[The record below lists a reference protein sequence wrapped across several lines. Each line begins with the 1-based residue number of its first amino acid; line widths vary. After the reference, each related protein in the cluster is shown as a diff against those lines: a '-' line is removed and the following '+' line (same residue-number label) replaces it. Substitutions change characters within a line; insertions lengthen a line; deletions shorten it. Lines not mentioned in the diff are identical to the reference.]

1 MRKRERVLVVEDE
14 FLISMLTED
23 MLGNLGFEITMV
35 AATLGEGLA
44 AARDADVDVAV
55 LDINLRGDTS
65 YPIADILLARG
76 IPFVFTSG
84 YGKTGIDPRYAAA
97 QVLQKPFTEQ
107 SLDAAISQSV
117 NARSNLAPL

>member
-1 MRKRERVLVVEDE
+1 
-14 FLISMLTED
+14 MLTED
-23 MLGNLGFEITMV
+23 MLDNLGFEITTV

-65 YPIADILLARG
+65 YPIAEMLLARG

-84 YGKTGIDPRYAAA
+84 YGKTGIDPRYAEA

-107 SLDAAISQSV
+107 SLDAAISRSV
-117 NARSNLAPL
+117 NARGDGDYLAFKRPDE